1 MAGRGR
7 SRARRLLAVL
17 LLAPVLE
24 LAVAIEIGR
33 RVGTVP
39 TLLALVALSAVGV
52 LVLVRQGRGWMQVLQ
67 QAAATGRPPGAGAG
81 GARIATRAGAGI
93 LLALPGFVTGLLGAL
108 LLLPPVGAAVGRA
121 AARRVARAAGGAGR
135 AGGAVNVV
143 ITGEVIDRQN
153 PTQDD
158 PTQDGPDTEDDGPP
172 PAVGPGAAG

>member
-108 LLLPPVGAAVGRA
+108 LLPPVGAAVGRA

-158 PTQDGPDTEDDGPP
+158 PTQDSPDTEDDGPP